1 MIDLG
6 RLEERLNSD
15 RQFRQQFLGN
25 PVGTLLKEG
34 LVLSA
39 EQQRRLREAVGK
51 LTTAPTK
58 KLSLMFPT
66 ETI

>member
-6 RLEERLNSD
+6 RLEQRLNGEP
-15 RQFRQQFLGN
+15 RFRQEFLAN
-25 PVGTLLKEG
+25 PVSALLKEG

-51 LTTAPTK
+51 LSATPNK

>member
-15 RQFRQQFLGN
+15 LRFRQQFLAN
-25 PVGTLLKEG
+25 PVSALLKEG

-39 EQQRRLREAVGK
+39 EQQRRLREAVVK
-51 LTTAPTK
+51 LSTAPNK

>member
-15 RQFRQQFLGN
+15 LRFRQQFLAN
-25 PVGTLLKEG
+25 PVSTLLKEG

-51 LTTAPTK
+51 LTAPNK